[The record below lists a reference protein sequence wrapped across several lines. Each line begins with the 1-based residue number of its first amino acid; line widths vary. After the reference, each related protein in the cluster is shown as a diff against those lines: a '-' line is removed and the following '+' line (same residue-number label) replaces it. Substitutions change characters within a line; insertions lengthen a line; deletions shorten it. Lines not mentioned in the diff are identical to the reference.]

1 MEYWKKAAII
11 NGLGGYSDTMDLFIS
26 TMTLPLIGKEF
37 GWGVA
42 VLGYVS
48 GLTRIGTIIHSLVS
62 GPLIDYFGRK
72 WVWTLGN
79 FGTGIIC
86 LLLATVAN
94 TPEMWIAIGLFR
106 LWWTWMTGSA
116 GIFIQEESPA
126 AKRAW
131 VFGLSRVLSVVGSLS
146 VTIGMTVTAILGVG
160 WRPLWIFNGLQNFVI
175 AAISAVFL
183 RESSV
188 WLQRKK
194 LIEEGKLPK
203 SERLPLRKLLGP
215 EIRKRFL
222 IACWVWFFTAF
233 ARAPHWFQ
241 TTYMIYQLN
250 IDAATVG
257 NILTIAT
264 IVSAL
269 GFVYFGRLADVRGRL
284 RAIGIAASIGT
295 VFLILWLLTDK
306 IVGANSPLTLP
317 FLTVCFTVW
326 TVLFQAYMV
335 PLGTWLAEIFP
346 TSVRASAQTF
356 SYLLYSIEIV
366 LATYIGMLG
375 EVIGIGL
382 ATLLVGGAG
391 WVLSVLGPLVS
402 RIETKGTEITAD

>member
-1 MEYWKKAAII
+1 LEYWKKAAII
-11 NGLGGYSDTMDLFIS
+11 NGLGGYSDTMDLWIS
-26 TMTLPLIGKEF
+26 TMTLPLIGQTF

-42 VLGYVS
+42 LIGYVS
-48 GLTRIGTIIHSLVS
+48 GLTRIGTIIHALVS
-62 GPLIDYFGRK
+62 GPMIDYFGRK

-79 FGTGIIC
+79 FGVGIIC
-86 LLLATVAN
+86 ILLATVAT
-94 TPEMWIAIGLFR
+94 TPEMWIGIGLFR

-116 GIFIQEESPA
+116 GIFIQEEAPPE
-126 AKRAW
+126 KRAW
-131 VFGLSRVLSVVGSLS
+131 VYGLSRILSVFGSL
-146 VTIGMTVTAILGVG
+146 TVTVGITVTSILGVG
-160 WRPLWIFNGLQNFVI
+160 WRPLWIFNGIQNFVI

-188 WLQRKK
+188 WLQRRK
-194 LIEEGKLPK
+194 LIEEGKIPK
-203 SERLPLRKLLGP
+203 TERLPLRKLWSP
-215 EIRKRFL
+215 ELRKKFL
-222 IACWVWFFTAF
+222 IACWIWFFTAF

-241 TTYMIYQLN
+241 TTYMIYQLK

-264 IVSAL
+264 IVSAF
-269 GFVYFGRLADVRGRL
+269 GFVYFGRLADTRGRL
-284 RAIGIAASIGT
+284 KAIGYAASIGT

-306 IVGANSPLTLP
+306 IVGAGTLLTLV
-317 FLTVCFTVW
+317 FLTVTFTVW

-335 PLGTWLAEIFP
+335 PLSTWLAEIFP
-346 TSVRASAQTF
+346 TSVRASAQTI

-366 LATYIGMLG
+366 LSTYIGMLG

-391 WVLSVLGPLVS
+391 WILSVLGPLLS
-402 RIETKGTEITAD
+402 RIETKGTKITAD